1 MADGEV
7 AASVEPV
14 YVVPYDPRWPG
25 LFEIERARVE
35 AVVGGLVEAMEH
47 IGSTAVPGLDAKP
60 VVDLMA
66 GVRSLRDADRCIGP
80 LEGIGY
86 SYWSDDPRAYRRY
99 FVRFADAER
108 TARTHNLHIVET
120 THGFWERHL
129 LFRDYLRTHPETARE
144 YARLKHEL
152 AVRFRHDREAYTE
165 AKMGFIEAV
174 LVRARAYLQDPSA

>member
-1 MADGEV
+1 M
-7 AASVEPV
+7 SLEPV
-14 YVVPYDPRWPG
+14 HVVPYDPRWPA
-25 LFEIERARVE
+25 LFEIERARIE
-35 AVVGGLVEAMEH
+35 AVVGEFVEAIEH

-60 VVDLMA
+60 VVDLMV

-86 SYWSDDPRAYRRY
+86 SYWSEDPRAYRRF
-99 FVRFADAER
+99 FVRFANAQR

-129 LFRDYLRTHPETARE
+129 LFRDHLRTHPETARE

-152 AVRFRHDREAYTE
+152 AFRFRHDREAYTE
-165 AKMGFIEAV
+165 AKTSFVEAV
-174 LVRARAYLQDPSA
+174 LESARMDS